1 MPPPTGAHA
10 DRSWRSGDTGARL
23 DTPPF
28 SHVRAS
34 LLSAL
39 HAGGEVIGVSHG
51 ILSRL
56 HRPSIAALV
65 PADLFDA
72 WLFAATEATLAMA
85 DWRLAPSQHKGDAY
99 AAYVAALDRE
109 DQAARLL
116 EIRLSY
122 A

>member
-1 MPPPTGAHA
+1 MPPPRGAGA
-10 DRSWRSGDTGARL
+10 DTPSRSGDTGARL
-23 DTPPF
+23 DTSPF
-28 SHVRAS
+28 SGVRAS
-34 LLSAL
+34 LLRV
-39 HAGGEVIGVSHG
+39 HPAGDDVVGVAHG

-72 WLFAATEATLAMA
+72 WLFAATDATLAMA
-85 DWRLAPSQHKGDAY
+85 DWRFAPPEDKGDAY

-116 EIRLSY
+116 ELRLSY